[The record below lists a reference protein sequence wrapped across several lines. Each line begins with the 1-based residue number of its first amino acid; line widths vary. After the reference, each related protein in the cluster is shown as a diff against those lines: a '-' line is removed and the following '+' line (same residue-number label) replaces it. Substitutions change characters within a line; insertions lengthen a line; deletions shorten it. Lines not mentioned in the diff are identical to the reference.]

1 MTRTLPRSPTHA
13 GGFSLIELL
22 IAIAILGIVG
32 TIAYPSY
39 LDSVRKGRRSDG
51 MSALMAVQQAQER
64 WRGNNANYTTNLG
77 DLGVAS
83 VSSSGY
89 YDLTITA
96 APVPRT
102 LATAYVATATGKGGT
117 TQADDTACRKLSVK
131 LEDGNLSYAG
141 CGSCADFS
149 YAPTHLCWAK

>member
-51 MSALMAVQQAQER
+51 MSALMSVQQAQER
-64 WRGNNANYTTNLG
+64 WRSNNAAYTGTLG
-77 DLGVAS
+77 DLGVSS
-83 VSSSGY
+83 VSASGF
-89 YDLTITA
+89 YDISVSGA
-96 APVPRT
+96 V
-102 LATAYVATATGKGGT
+102 ATGYVATAVGKGGT

-131 LEDGNLSYAG
+131 LEGGNLSYAG